1 MPLSAARRVAGVE
14 FGGSKCICLLAS
26 GPDDVRRELRI
37 PTLSPDKTLAAI
49 EAVIAQWHAEEN
61 LRALGLASFGPLDLD
76 PASAEFGSIAGT
88 PKPGWTRV
96 ALLSWAQQFAVP
108 VALDTDVNAAAL
120 AEGTWGSARG
130 LKSWVYVTV
139 GTGIGV
145 GSIVDGKAVR
155 GLGHSEAGHLR
166 VPRLPE
172 SRHSGTCPFHGDCVE
187 GLASAPAIQARAG
200 LPIEEIPDDHPVWT
214 EVAHALTSLCH
225 NLILTVV
232 PERIVV
238 GGGIVLGRPQ
248 LLTRIRSMLCASL
261 GNYAHGSRIA
271 DHIQEFLVLPELGE
285 RDGPLGAIAL
295 AHQALRSAGA
305 AEGPGESL

>member
-1 MPLSAARRVAGVE
+1 MPLSAARPVAGVE
-14 FGGSKCICLLAS
+14 LGGSKCICLLAS
-26 GPDDVRRELRI
+26 GPDDIRRELRTA
-37 PTLSPDKTLAAI
+37 TLGPVKTLAAI
-49 EAVIAQWHAEEN
+49 EAVLTEWHAEEN

-76 PASAEFGSIAGT
+76 PASAEFGSIVGT
-88 PKPGWTRV
+88 PKSGWDRV
-96 ALLSWAQQFAVP
+96 ALLSWAQRFAVP

-120 AEGTWGSARG
+120 AEGMWGSAQG

-172 SRHSGTCPFHGDCVE
+172 SRLPGNCPFHGDCVE
-187 GLASAPAIQARAG
+187 GLASAPAVQARAG
-200 LPIEEIPDDHPVWT
+200 LPIEEIPDDHPVWA
-214 EVAHALTSLCH
+214 EVAHALTSLFH

-248 LLTRIRSMLCASL
+248 LLPRIRSMLCASL

-271 DHIQEFLVLPELGE
+271 HHIQEFLVLPALGE
-285 RDGPLGAIAL
+285 RAGPLGAIAL
-295 AHQALRSAGA
+295 AQRALRSAGA
-305 AEGPGESL
+305 PRNER